1 MKIVIEDLKIKFG
14 KQILVDEKLSN
25 YSWFN
30 LGGPAD
36 VLFKPDSIKDIISFL
51 EKIKPQKFTILGA
64 GSNTLIRD
72 GGIKGITIKLSSA
85 FSYIRLESNNII
97 EVGAATSDKK
107 VADFAMENSL
117 TGLEFLACIPG
128 SIGGAIRMN
137 TGCYGDDISQ
147 ILHSIEVIDAKGK
160 LKVILAEDIN
170 FSYRCSDF
178 EENLLVTS
186 VKLIGKHSIKQKI
199 AEKQK
204 TLVEKKKNKQT
215 KKKKKKKKKIKKQKK
230 KNSQPSQIKTCGSTF
245 KNPKNKNAWELIKE
259 SNCDNLRVGDAK
271 ISEKHCNFFVN
282 NGNATSKDL
291 EELINKVKKTV
302 FQKTKIN
309 LELEI
314 KIIGINK

>member
-204 TLVEKKKNKQT
+204 KLVE
-215 KKKKKKKKKIKKQKK
+215 KK

-302 FQKTKIN
+302 FEKTKIN